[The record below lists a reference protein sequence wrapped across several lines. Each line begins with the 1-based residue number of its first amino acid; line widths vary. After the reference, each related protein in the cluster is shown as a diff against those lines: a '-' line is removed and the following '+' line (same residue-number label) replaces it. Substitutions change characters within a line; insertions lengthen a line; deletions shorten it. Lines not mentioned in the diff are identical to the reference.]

1 MVITIAMVGHG
12 RGMRWL
18 RLHYDT
24 KSPLL
29 HILVTTTMY
38 IVYHPSPPSHHH
50 CFYCLDCIEVVHYK
64 HVFHQPRTF
73 SDILTHDRTMFST
86 DRRRQNTR
94 LLKYLGLFS
103 SNVAYFAWIL
113 AVNIFCRYTQ
123 NQTAIYCN
131 IHSTDW
137 DPDNFG
143 TYYNVTILL
152 AKTGHLK
159 EYSHPIFLLQFS
171 MFYLKF

>member
-1 MVITIAMVGHG
+1 MIVMVITIAMVGHG

-64 HVFHQPRTF
+64 HVFPQRRTF

-94 LLKYLGLFS
+94 PGLVF
-103 SNVAYFAWIL
+103 VKCC
-113 AVNIFCRYTQ
+113 IFCL
-123 NQTAIYCN
+123 N
-131 IHSTDW
+131 ISSEH
-137 DPDNFG
+137 
-143 TYYNVTILL
+143 LL
-152 AKTGHLK
+152 
-159 EYSHPIFLLQFS
+159 
-171 MFYLKF
+171 

>member
-1 MVITIAMVGHG
+1 MIVMVITIAMVGHG

-50 CFYCLDCIEVVHYK
+50 CFYCLDCI
-64 HVFHQPRTF
+64 TN
-73 SDILTHDRTMFST
+73 MFSINIGHSLT
-86 DRRRQNTR
+86 SWLTTEQCFPLIGVDKIQD
-94 LLKYLGLFS
+94 LGLFS

-123 NQTAIYCN
+123 DQTAIYCN

-152 AKTGHLK
+152 AKTG
-159 EYSHPIFLLQFS
+159 
-171 MFYLKF
+171 YLK

>member
-1 MVITIAMVGHG
+1 MIVMVITIAMVGHG

-113 AVNIFCRYTQ
+113 AVNIFCRYICMQ
-123 NQTAIYCN
+123 YIAI
-131 IHSTDW
+131 STRHI
-137 DPDNFG
+137 G
-143 TYYNVTILL
+143 ILITL
-152 AKTGHLK
+152 VHITMSL
-159 EYSHPIFLLQFS
+159 FC
-171 MFYLKF
+171 